1 MPEATG
7 GSGSAATDETDQ
19 LISSTKVEG
28 TAVYNRQGERLGT
41 VSSFMVNKRTGQV
54 AYAVM
59 SFGGFLGMGKSCH
72 PLPWHVLSYDTGR
85 GGYVVDLD
93 KERLAPRP
101 ATARATPR
109 TGATAP
115 GPAASTRTTPTGRT
129 GRAQEVAIDDT
140 VDDSFPASDPPSWSG
155 GATGAGTR
163 RGPDGDRAA
172 RFPRPRQ
179 GSCLSP

>member
-7 GSGSAATDETDQ
+7 GTGSAATDETDQ

-41 VSSFMVNKRTGQV
+41 VASFMVDKRSGQV

-59 SFGGFLGMGKSCH
+59 SFGGFLGLGQSCH
-72 PLPWHVLSYDTGR
+72 PLPWHVLTYDTGR

-93 KERLAPRP
+93 KERLRAAPSFTEGDRP
-101 ATARATPR
+101 NWGDRAWAGAIDAYYADRPDRPR
-109 TGATAP
+109 DEG
-115 GPAASTRTTPTGRT
+115 
-129 GRAQEVAIDDT
+129 AIDDA

-155 GATGAGTR
+155 GATGAGM
-163 RGPDGDRAA
+163 PSK
-172 RFPRPRQ
+172 P
-179 GSCLSP
+179 